1 MIPPAPRPYSNPPPT
16 PHDRDTPTSTTDDN
30 QQIKDDFSFEN
41 KEDNFLASSE
51 GDEFERQLEL
61 KLMASTDDLDLQ
73 GMGSEYLDF
82 LYKAFFANYW
92 YFESLPAL
100 IQKWF
105 INVIFF
111 N

>member
-16 PHDRDTPTSTTDDN
+16 PHDRDTPTSTADEN

-73 GMGSEYLDF
+73 GKEGF
-82 LYKAFFANYW
+82 G
-92 YFESLPAL
+92 
-100 IQKWF
+100 
-105 INVIFF
+105 IFRF
-111 N
+111 SIKSFYTKILM